1 MGLYGGGSRTTIK
14 YKEPEPDPR
23 IGEFYKIQ
31 GDLLKQQYQDTKAEK
46 LAASE
51 TAAAAKQAA
60 ADSVPALYDNLL
72 SQVKAGQLTGNQAA
86 EQLRGYVS
94 QYQLDPQENLAGTLI
109 STYTTEYL
117 PSKNTSS
124 IDAYYEQLLGRA
136 PTPEEK
142 EKHASR
148 FGTVYKDVDDFKDA
162 ILNSAEYQKK
172 FNDSQIEN
180 YWDAFYGDQLTDAE
194 GNRTGQRTFNYSDKF
209 MPISNEMAERA
220 GIDFGK
226 LGGKFTGTVGEIEEY
241 IQGMR
246 STREYA
252 FNAGLTALQGDID
265 KELQNIKKESASEV
279 ARITSEGQMYGGALA
294 QLMAF

>member
-94 QYQLDPQENLAGTLI
+94 QYQLDPQENLAGTVKH
-109 STYTTEYL
+109 S
-117 PSKNTSS
+117 PGVV
-124 IDAYYEQLLGRA
+124 QLLGFR
-136 PTPEEK
+136 
-142 EKHASR
+142 
-148 FGTVYKDVDDFKDA
+148 
-162 ILNSAEYQKK
+162 
-172 FNDSQIEN
+172 
-180 YWDAFYGDQLTDAE
+180 
-194 GNRTGQRTFNYSDKF
+194 
-209 MPISNEMAERA
+209 
-220 GIDFGK
+220 
-226 LGGKFTGTVGEIEEY
+226 
-241 IQGMR
+241 
-246 STREYA
+246 
-252 FNAGLTALQGDID
+252 
-265 KELQNIKKESASEV
+265 
-279 ARITSEGQMYGGALA
+279 
-294 QLMAF
+294 